1 MNPLLFYPLL
11 LALVY
16 RAHRGNRLTPLGILS
31 AIVTACAHGI
41 HPWNFPFLLLIAFYT
56 LGTAATKVKH
66 DVKAHLTICST
77 GAPGGEG
84 ARSGTQVFAN
94 SLVASVL
101 TMVHA
106 WYMKKDGEK
115 CFGTD
120 VLWMGKAN
128 VCSNYAAVTADTL
141 SSELGILSRSGP
153 RMITTFR
160 RCAPGT
166 NGGVSITGL
175 IAGAG
180 GSAVIGLVSGLLLP
194 FCDGWSLVE
203 KVWFVVFI
211 TGVGLFGSVLDS
223 LLGAVSQETV
233 VDVRTGKV
241 VEAPGGGKV
250 LVQPNTKVQTVRG
263 ELRSRFGKAPGT
275 AGEAVGEVGSGEKVG
290 KEAEKEEEGS
300 RKVVAGL
307 GVLSNNGVNFV
318 MAAVTS
324 GVAMGV
330 AEWWWRRGM

>member
-1 MNPLLFYPLL
+1 MNPLLFFPIL

-41 HPWNFPFLLLIAFYT
+41 HPWNLPFLLLIAFYT
-56 LGTAATKVKH
+56 LGTAATKFKY
-66 DVKAHLTICST
+66 DVKARLTICSS

-106 WYMKKDGEK
+106 WHMKKDGEK

-120 VLWMGKAN
+120 VLVVGIIA
-128 VCSNYAAVTADTL
+128 NYAAVTADTL

-175 IAGAG
+175 VAGAG
-180 GSAVIGLVSGLLLP
+180 GSAVIGLISALLLP
-194 FCDGWSLVE
+194 FCDGWSLVG

-223 LLGAVSQETV
+223 LLGAVWQETV
-233 VDVRTGKV
+233 VDVRTRKV
-241 VEAPGGGKV
+241 VEAQGGGKV
-250 LVQPNTKVQTVRG
+250 LVQPNMKVQTVGG
-263 ELRSRFGKAPGT
+263 ELRSRFENAIGT
-275 AGEAVGEVGSGEKVG
+275 LREEAVGEVRSGEKVM
-290 KEAEKEEEGS
+290 EEKEKVEEGS
-300 RKVVAGL
+300 RKVVSGL

-318 MAAVTS
+318 MAAVSS
-324 GVAMGV
+324 GVAMRV
-330 AEWWWRRGM
+330 VEWWWRRGM